1 VDTEAVRDRPPAR
14 PGFPQASVADAM
26 HVGVLTC
33 PPETPLRVVARM
45 MAANRVHSVVVL
57 GDPKAFQDEHPWR
70 VVSDLDLVRV
80 GASGLKDKT
89 AADAA
94 HSPIVTVSPGDT
106 LADAAALMDVHG
118 TAHLLVV
125 EPVSG
130 HPLGVLSTLDLAG
143 TFAFGRD
150 ES

>member
-1 VDTEAVRDRPPAR
+1 MTEAADGRAPAG
-14 PGFPQASVADAM
+14 PGLAHASVEDAM
-26 HVGVLTC
+26 HLGVLTC

-45 MAANRVHSVVVL
+45 MATHRIHSVVVL

-70 VVSDLDLVRV
+70 VVSDLDLVRA
-80 GASGLKDKT
+80 GASDLKGRT

-94 HSPIVTVSPGDT
+94 HSPIVTVAPDDS
-106 LADAAALMDVHG
+106 LAHAIELMDVHA

-125 EPVSG
+125 EPESG
-130 HPLGVLSTLDLAG
+130 HPIGVLSTLDLAR

-150 ES
+150 